1 MCEKKD
7 YRAQSPY
14 CLKNSLMDFL
24 SKGDNSCDEKDL
36 IMMDHL
42 FALPKMC
49 TDQMEIKT
57 QS

>member
-1 MCEKKD
+1 
-7 YRAQSPY
+7 
-14 CLKNSLMDFL
+14 MDFL

-49 TDQMEIKT
+49 TDQTEIKT

>member
-1 MCEKKD
+1 
-7 YRAQSPY
+7 
-14 CLKNSLMDFL
+14 MDSL

-36 IMMDHL
+36 IVMDHL

-57 QS
+57 QSENYAILD

>member
-1 MCEKKD
+1 MKKKIIEPK
-7 YRAQSPY
+7 AHIVS
-14 CLKNSLMDFL
+14 KNSPMDFL